1 MDSLESFAG
10 EDDTNHQPATFIRSL
25 LRRSDL
31 NATSSR
37 YDSLLAMPSEQQQFI
52 MWTTW
57 AVLALVVAT
66 FVGIVCLSVLC
77 SSKARGRSFN
87 LYLVFLTFPDI
98 FFSVACGVTCALN
111 AAAGQ
116 YYSEKMCSLQAW
128 YVSFAFTANAWLNAV
143 TTRQVHDM
151 LRRSHKRQ
159 RYQPPT
165 RWRVVQHSLAVY
177 IYSSIVASLSLFGTD
192 VHKHYLATGLACL
205 PLEHNKQSTL
215 FFWLCYFWLLVGIP
229 LFYVIYVWIDVR
241 RKKLIPR
248 KDGRTRSVAFFFL
261 RLTGVFVFMWLP
273 TIIAIYIIAGSSIY
287 FAFLG
292 GTWSHLQ
299 PAVSIGV
306 SLLKGDIRQATVE
319 FLTCRCRGGKNEESG
334 DRQRPWERSFRHQQ
348 SIFSSFDRRLS
359 SLSTGRRESD
369 IVFSSYEQRPSS
381 VVSTGRKESQD
392 DDFEDNDDDSEKEE
406 AYVPR
411 SSHPLFT
418 KKTDSEQTK

>member
-1 MDSLESFAG
+1 MGSPYARRCDIYIRRNRLSFGALFQQGTWPIVQPLPRLPHFPRHLLLGSLWR
-10 EDDTNHQPATFIRSL
+10 HMRPQCCR
-25 LRRSDL
+25 
-31 NATSSR
+31 
-37 YDSLLAMPSEQQQFI
+37 
-52 MWTTW
+52 W
-57 AVLALVVAT
+57 AVLL
-66 FVGIVCLSVLC
+66 
-77 SSKARGRSFN
+77 REN
-87 LYLVFLTFPDI
+87 VFLPSLVCVI
-98 FFSVACGVTCALN
+98 CLH
-111 AAAGQ
+111 GQ
-116 YYSEKMCSLQAW
+116 CL
-128 YVSFAFTANAWLNAV
+128 

-192 VHKHYLATGLACL
+192 VHKHYVATGLACL

-241 RKKLIPR
+241 RKNLIPR

-306 SLLKGDIRQATVE
+306 SLLKGDIRQATAE

-348 SIFSSFDRRLS
+348 SIFSSFDCRLS

-411 SSHPLFT
+411 SSHPLFS

>member
-1 MDSLESFAG
+1 
-10 EDDTNHQPATFIRSL
+10 
-25 LRRSDL
+25 
-31 NATSSR
+31 
-37 YDSLLAMPSEQQQFI
+37 

-57 AVLALVVAT
+57 AVLTLVVAT
-66 FVGIVCLSVLC
+66 FVSIVCLSVLC

-116 YYSEKMCSLQAW
+116 YYSEKMCSFQAW

-165 RWRVVQHSLAVY
+165 RWRVVQHSLVVY
-177 IYSSIVASLSLFGTD
+177 VYSAFIASLSLFGTD

-229 LFYVIYVWIDVR
+229 LCYVIYVWIDVR
-241 RKKLIPR
+241 RKNMIPR

-261 RLTGVFVFMWLP
+261 RLTGVFILMWLP

-287 FAFLG
+287 LAFLG

-306 SLLKGDIRQATVE
+306 SLLKGDIREATVE
-319 FLTCRCRGGKNEESG
+319 FLTCRCRGGKNEEGTG

-359 SLSTGRRESD
+359 SISTGRRESD
-369 IVFSSYEQRPSS
+369 IIFSSYEGRVSS
-381 VVSTGRKESQD
+381 VGSTGRRESQD
-392 DDFEDNDDDSEKEE
+392 DDFVENDDEEKEE
-406 AYVPR
+406 AFVPR
-411 SSHPLFT
+411 PPHPLCSKIT
-418 KKTDSEQTK
+418 YSEQTK